1 MLISTSILKIQN
13 DLEKI
18 KKIDQSSTD
27 YIHFDVMDG
36 QFVPAKTEY
45 PDLSFLQKPID
56 LHLMV
61 QDVKSY
67 VLNYQSLHP
76 VYITFPYEKHDHLLD
91 LISFVRKYA
100 KVGIAISPKTG
111 VEVLRPY
118 IDQIDLVLVM
128 SVEPGKGGQ
137 PFQKE
142 VLQKLDTLKEWQK
155 QFSFVIEMDGGINE
169 ETISL
174 CRGIDFAVVGSFITD
189 FEDPEEQISKI
200 KKAN

>member
-67 VLNYQSLHP
+67 VLNYQLLHP